1 MRQMAIVFGRQ
12 EQEPKQLRIQESTCL
27 IRHPRNFLR
36 SSIKSQEFHISWL
49 VLYDR

>member
-36 SSIKSQEFHISWL
+36 SGIRSPEFHISWL
-49 VLYDR
+49 VW